1 MLDVYTRPTCIWCI
15 RAKELLNSKG
25 IPFKNLDIND
35 DELRKEL
42 KVKAPGIKTIPQI
55 FKDEKRI
62 GGYEDLLEYLKD
74 H

>member
-42 KVKAPGIKTIPQI
+42 KEKAPGIKTIPQI
-55 FKDEKRI
+55 FKDGNRI
-62 GGYEDLLEYLKD
+62 GGYEDLVEYLKD
-74 H
+74 Y

>member
-62 GGYEDLLEYLKD
+62 GGYEDLVEYLKD